1 MFWKNNFH
9 VFSRNYF
16 LLVNKIDDSA
26 SMRKLNQQK
35 IRWIIKEVDKEERST
50 YRIAKTMNITPQW
63 TRELHRSFRTTH
75 QYPYPKKP
83 GRKPRPVSEDEK
95 RIVLEIRKQHPLN
108 AVTLEKILAEQ
119 GIYIGHNR
127 IHQILKKEDIVKNEP
142 HKQRRRTWIRY
153 ERRFSNSLWHA
164 DWFEEPHEQIIL
176 LEDDASRFITG
187 FGVFSNAN
195 MQNSNQV
202 LNQAISSYGI
212 PKQMMT
218 DHGTQF
224 TSLPRETCPD
234 PQQNKFQQLL
244 KHYGITHIK
253 ARVKHPQSN
262 GKVERAGQT
271 IEQLRKHFPNWED
284 TVYYYNFKRP
294 HSSLENGHLRT
305 PYQAFLDKMR
315 KKKKSGCWDDLIE
328 KSGES

>member
-1 MFWKNNFH
+1 
-9 VFSRNYF
+9 
-16 LLVNKIDDSA
+16 
-26 SMRKLNQQK
+26 MRKLNQQK
-35 IRWIIKEVDKEERST
+35 IRWIIKEIDRGERTT

-63 TRELHRSFRTTH
+63 TRELHRQFHTAH

-83 GRKPRPVSEDEK
+83 GRKPKPVTDTEK
-95 RIVLEIRKQHPLN
+95 QIVLEIRKQHPLA

-119 GIYIGHNR
+119 GMYIGHNR
-127 IHQILKKEDIVKNEP
+127 IHQILKQEGIVKNEP

-176 LEDDASRFITG
+176 FEDDASRLITG
-187 FGVFSNAN
+187 YGVFSNAN

-202 LNQAISSYGI
+202 LTKAITSYGL

-224 TSLPRETCPD
+224 TSLARESCPN
-234 PQQNKFQQLL
+234 PQQNEFQQLL
-244 KHYGITHIK
+244 KRYGIIHIK

-271 IEQLRKHFPNWED
+271 IEQLRKHFSSWDD
-284 TVYYYNFKRP
+284 TVYYYNFERP

-305 PYQAFLDKMR
+305 PYQAFLDKTR
-315 KKKKSGCWDDLIE
+315 KKKKREC
-328 KSGES
+328 